1 MVPTD
6 ENKRKLRDITCEM
19 KVAIRMAKDSYSGTM
34 HSTLQQNP
42 KEFWRRVKR
51 NSRNKVAIPSLVIG
65 DDIVNGDT
73 EKAESF
79 NQYFCSVFTPVIR
92 NNESRQVS
100 RSGIGEM
107 DSINL
112 STRGIEVLLQ
122 GLNAS
127 KACGP
132 DGLPNQSLQLCAT
145 SVAPYLKIIYNKSLE
160 ESSLPDDW
168 KVGAIVPIYKS
179 GPRSDVAN
187 YRPVSLTCV
196 CCMVFEHIL
205 YTSVVAHINEHCL
218 FNPAQHGFRKGLSC
232 VTQLTEFTHDI
243 VKALDHRLSVDCAF
257 LDFQKAFDTV
267 PHASLI
273 EKLAVYNI
281 HPQIIS

>member
-1 MVPTD
+1 MVELKRQFVPSWALTPRRAKSKPWFTKSLYRLTQKRQKCYQIFRMVPTD

-92 NNESRQVS
+92 NNESRQVR

-107 DSINL
+107 DSINFPHVAL
-112 STRGIEVLLQ
+112 KCCCRG
-122 GLNAS
+122 
-127 KACGP
+127 
-132 DGLPNQSLQLCAT
+132 
-145 SVAPYLKIIYNKSLE
+145 
-160 ESSLPDDW
+160 
-168 KVGAIVPIYKS
+168 
-179 GPRSDVAN
+179 
-187 YRPVSLTCV
+187 
-196 CCMVFEHIL
+196 
-205 YTSVVAHINEHCL
+205 
-218 FNPAQHGFRKGLSC
+218 
-232 VTQLTEFTHDI
+232 
-243 VKALDHRLSVDCAF
+243 
-257 LDFQKAFDTV
+257 
-267 PHASLI
+267 
-273 EKLAVYNI
+273 
-281 HPQIIS
+281 